1 MFLIIE
7 NAFIENLLLL
17 FFFFR
22 EYIKKCQ
29 DKCVNKIDRD
39 RMDIILKGKLTN
51 ANHDGSLWIKDW
63 SKEPMPMYVLFSM
76 DI

>member
-1 MFLIIE
+1 VFLTE
-7 NAFIENLLLL
+7 NTFIEGIYY
-17 FFFFR
+17 FFR

-29 DKCVNKIDRD
+29 DKCINKIDRD

-63 SKEPMPMYVLFSM
+63 TKEPMPMYVLFPM
-76 DI
+76 EF